1 MKDTFC
7 VLPYIHAV
15 YNPYD
20 SSKEDCSVLPC
31 CRYDFMHETENSV
44 SHEPIKNSEIFQ
56 RLQTEL
62 SSGVQSKGCWRC
74 WKDESIGIRSYR
86 QANNETFSDVIESGE
101 YAEKKLRFLEIV
113 PSNACNLACLS
124 CNSVLSSKWVPI
136 DNFIASDKK
145 KNTIEF
151 TDWRTLDL
159 SGLTYLKLMG
169 GEPMFLKDNLALLQ
183 HLSVNGMLKNID
195 LLVITNL
202 MNPLTDK
209 WKDLFSECKSV
220 MMCVSIDAIGPLNEY
235 IRADSKWDRVESNLQ
250 AMLEFSKNIDMSVF
264 VNTVISIYNV
274 NKSLEIENYFKNINV
289 QASQDLTSYPLHID
303 SKRLPTTIKKQLL
316 DSNCLSKTVID
327 NLNFVDQKDGLI
339 EEFFQ
344 HTDVLDKY
352 HKRKFEDYNP
362 EMASILR
369 GFHD

>member
-1 MKDTFC
+1 M
-7 VLPYIHAV
+7 
-15 YNPYD
+15 
-20 SSKEDCSVLPC
+20 
-31 CRYDFMHETENSV
+31 
-44 SHEPIKNSEIFQ
+44 
-56 RLQTEL
+56 
-62 SSGVQSKGCWRC
+62 
-74 WKDESIGIRSYR
+74 
-86 QANNETFSDVIESGE
+86 
-101 YAEKKLRFLEIV
+101 
-113 PSNACNLACLS
+113 S